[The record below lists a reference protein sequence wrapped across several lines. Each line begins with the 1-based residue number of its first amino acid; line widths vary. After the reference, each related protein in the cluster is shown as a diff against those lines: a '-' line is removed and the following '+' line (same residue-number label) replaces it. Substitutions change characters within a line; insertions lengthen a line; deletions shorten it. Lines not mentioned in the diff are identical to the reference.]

1 MKKTTQWTRGERM
14 AGGSQRGDSMK
25 TFSSFTAAVGLLL
38 LSGAA
43 VAQVATPTTSGV
55 YLTADDYKNGRL
67 SFEGDCGSK
76 AHKLELLPYPVK
88 SFTSLLTTS
97 EAITTTS
104 CPCQGSAGAL
114 LSEMCLGK
122 ELARR

>member
-1 MKKTTQWTRGERM
+1 MLLKD
-14 AGGSQRGDSMK
+14 GDSARIYQALQTDLEGAK
-25 TFSSFTAAVGLLL
+25 DVQRAFFPPST
-38 LSGAA
+38 LSI
-43 VAQVATPTTSGV
+43 
-55 YLTADDYKNGRL
+55 
-67 SFEGDCGSK
+67 
-76 AHKLELLPYPVK
+76 HPYPVK
-88 SFTSLLTTS
+88 PFTSLLTAS